1 MLFSKNR
8 TPSTPGKHY
17 SRGSLHRCGEAF
29 FRSRIAAAQR
39 LGFPGSG
46 VLRVGIPGP
55 EKTNPGF
62 AKGSDAVAPHSRTHA
77 GKHPPWLIPPIPTQ
91 PPRITVRQEIALE
104 PFAVTKAQAF
114 RLIGQPR
121 LVQRW
126 LYWTRR
132 SQPWLVVAREG
143 QRKATLIDYA
153 SLKNAYQRYLA
164 GEEPPRLPSEL
175 KSKK

>member
-1 MLFSKNR
+1 MDSF
-8 TPSTPGKHY
+8 P
-17 SRGSLHRCGEAF
+17 
-29 FRSRIAAAQR
+29 AQN
-39 LGFPGSG
+39 L
-46 VLRVGIPGP
+46 LIPA
-55 EKTNPGF
+55 T
-62 AKGSDAVAPHSRTHA
+62 AVAARH
-77 GKHPPWLIPPIPTQ
+77 GIL
-91 PPRITVRQEIALE
+91 LE

-114 RLIGQPR
+114 RLVGQPR

-132 SQPWLVVAREG
+132 SQPWVVVAREG
-143 QRKATLIDYA
+143 KRKATLIDYA

>member
-1 MLFSKNR
+1 MA
-8 TPSTPGKHY
+8 H
-17 SRGSLHRCGEAF
+17 
-29 FRSRIAAAQR
+29 
-39 LGFPGSG
+39 
-46 VLRVGIPGP
+46 
-55 EKTNPGF
+55 
-62 AKGSDAVAPHSRTHA
+62 
-77 GKHPPWLIPPIPTQ
+77 PPIPTQ

-164 GEEPPRLPSEL
+164 GEEPPRRPSEL

>member
-1 MLFSKNR
+1 MA
-8 TPSTPGKHY
+8 H
-17 SRGSLHRCGEAF
+17 
-29 FRSRIAAAQR
+29 
-39 LGFPGSG
+39 
-46 VLRVGIPGP
+46 
-55 EKTNPGF
+55 
-62 AKGSDAVAPHSRTHA
+62 
-77 GKHPPWLIPPIPTQ
+77 PPIPTH
-91 PPRITVRQEIALE
+91 PPTITVRQEIALE

-175 KSKK
+175 KAKK